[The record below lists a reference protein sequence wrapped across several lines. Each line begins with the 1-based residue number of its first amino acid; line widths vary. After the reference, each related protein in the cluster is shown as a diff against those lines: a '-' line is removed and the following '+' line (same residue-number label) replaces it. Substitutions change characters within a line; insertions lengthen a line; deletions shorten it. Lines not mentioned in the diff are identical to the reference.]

1 MKVFLSTPPGKTSE
15 LWPPLGLLY
24 IASSLRARGR
34 GDVKVLDAFCHNL
47 DGDALAARV
56 VQERP
61 DVFGINCSTHTFLAA
76 IDAVRKIHA
85 ASPETTLVMG
95 GYHSTFAAENI
106 LREYP
111 FVDYVIKGEAER
123 AFPNLL
129 DRLEAGK
136 RPDDV
141 EGITYLEDGRT
152 VSRPLAVIQDLDAL
166 PFPDRTMLGDLE
178 YGYFHQNIR
187 LTFGKFTTIV
197 SSRGCPFS
205 CTYCSCAA
213 FSQRRWRA
221 RTASNVVDELEGL
234 YENGYENVVFVD
246 DNFTLK
252 KSRVTEICEDIRA
265 RKIKMRFY
273 CEGRVDNAPYE
284 LLRTMKR
291 AGFEVMYFG
300 VESPSPRVLDYYKK
314 GITATEAQ
322 KAVADAKR
330 AGMLVVTSFIL
341 GAPVERPADIQRTID
356 FIRTLRP
363 HAVQVN
369 ILDCLIGTPI
379 WDGLVKEGIVAPDD
393 WKRNHRIWEYHENGL
408 PRETLGQ
415 LSEEAYAAHIQG
427 WKGAGGLKDFVRMM
441 GVNRT
446 GRKIV
451 LGNLFNPDV
460 RRRLQEGFSAATT

>member
-1 MKVFLSTPPGKTSE
+1 MKVFLSTPPGKTTE

-24 IASSLRARGR
+24 IASSLRARGHEE
-34 GDVKVLDAFCHNL
+34 VEVLDAFCRNL
-47 DGDALAARV
+47 NGAQLAERV
-56 VQERP
+56 VQAKP
-61 DVFGINCSTHTFLAA
+61 NLFGINCSTHTFLDA
-76 IDAVRKIHA
+76 IDALRKIHE
-85 ASPETTLVMG
+85 ASPDTTLVMG
-95 GYHSTFAAENI
+95 GYHSTFAAEKI
-106 LREYP
+106 LRDYP
-111 FVDYVIKGEAER
+111 IVDYVIKGEAER
-123 AFPNLL
+123 ALPDLV
-129 DRLEAGK
+129 DRLESGK
-136 RPDDV
+136 RPADV
-141 EGITYLEDGRT
+141 EGISYLDDGQL
-152 VSRPLAVIQDLDAL
+152 VSQPLAVIKELDIL
-166 PFPDRTMLGDLE
+166 PFPDRSLLGDLE

-221 RTASNVVDELEGL
+221 RTAGNVVDELEGL
-234 YENGYENVVFVD
+234 QDRGYENVVFVD
-246 DNFTLK
+246 DNFTLNK
-252 KSRVTEICEDIRA
+252 RRVTEICEQIHE
-265 RKIKMRFY
+265 RKIHMRFY

-291 AGFEVMYFG
+291 AGFDVMYFG
-300 VESPSPRVLDYYKK
+300 VESPSPHVLGYYQK
-314 GITATEAQ
+314 GITALEAE

-330 AGMLVVTSFIL
+330 AGMIVVTSFII
-341 GAPVERPADIQRTID
+341 GAPVEGRADIEQTIN

-379 WDGLVKEGIVAPDD
+379 WDGLVRDGIVQPDD
-393 WKRNHRIWEYHENGL
+393 WKRNHRIWEYHENEL
-408 PRETLGQ
+408 SRETLGK
-415 LSEEAYAAHIQG
+415 LSEDAYAAHIQG
-427 WKGAGGLKDFVRMM
+427 WKSKGGLKDFVRMM

-460 RRRLQEGFSAATT
+460 RRRLSEGFQASTT

>member
-1 MKVFLSTPPGKTSE
+1 MKVFLSTPPGKTTE

-24 IASSLRARGR
+24 LASSLKARGR
-34 GDVKVLDAFCHNL
+34 KDVQVLDAFCRNL
-47 DGDALAARV
+47 TGRELTARV
-56 VQERP
+56 VREAP
-61 DVFGINCSTHTFLAA
+61 DVFGINCSTHTFLDA
-76 IDAVRKIHA
+76 IETLRKIHEA
-85 ASPETTLVMG
+85 LRETTLVMG
-95 GYHSTFAAENI
+95 GYHSTFAAEKI
-106 LREYP
+106 LRDYP

-123 AFPNLL
+123 AFPDLL
-129 DRLEAGK
+129 DRVEAG
-136 RPDDV
+136 RPPEDV
-141 EGITYLEDGRT
+141 EGISYLEAGRL
-152 VSRPLAVIQDLDAL
+152 VSRPLAVIKDLDAL
-166 PFPDRTMLGDLE
+166 PFPDRSLLGNLE
-178 YGYFHQNIR
+178 YGYFHQHIR
-187 LTFGKFTTIV
+187 LTYGKFTTIV

-221 RTASNVVDELEGL
+221 RSAANVADELEGL
-234 YENGYENVVFVD
+234 HNQGYETVVFVD

-252 KSRVTEICEDIRA
+252 KSRVREICEEIRE

-291 AGFEVMYFG
+291 AGFEVIYFG
-300 VESPSPRVLDYYKK
+300 VESPSPHVLGYYKK
-314 GITATEAQ
+314 GINALEAE

-330 AGMLVVTSFIL
+330 AGMIVVASFIL
-341 GAPVERPADIQRTID
+341 GAPVESRADIQRTID
-356 FIRTLRP
+356 FIRGLRP

-379 WDGLVKEGIVAPDD
+379 WESLVRAGVVAADD

-408 PRETLGQ
+408 SREVLGR

-441 GVNRT
+441 GTNRT
-446 GRKIV
+446 GRKVV

-460 RRRLQEGFSAATT
+460 RRRLREGFQSATT